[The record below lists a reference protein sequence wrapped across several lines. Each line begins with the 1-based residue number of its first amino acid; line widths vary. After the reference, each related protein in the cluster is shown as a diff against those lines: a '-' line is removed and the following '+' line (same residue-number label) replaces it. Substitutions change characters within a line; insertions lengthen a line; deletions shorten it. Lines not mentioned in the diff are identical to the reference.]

1 LAERIIKMAEQQSS
15 HRIEMEST
23 VIRSDINRSMAGLAC
38 GFLVALTFAVVG
50 GWAIHEN
57 HDWAGATIC
66 TVSLVSLVGVFIYGT
81 VTRRNER
88 EEKAKLMAGQ
98 KQ

>member
-1 LAERIIKMAEQQSS
+1 M
-15 HRIEMEST
+15 
-23 VIRSDINRSMAGLAC
+23 
-38 GFLVALTFAVVG
+38 GFFFALTFAAVG
-50 GWAIHEN
+50 GWAIHEK
-57 HDWAGATIC
+57 HDWAGATIS

-88 EEKAKLMAGQ
+88 EEKVRAMTGQ